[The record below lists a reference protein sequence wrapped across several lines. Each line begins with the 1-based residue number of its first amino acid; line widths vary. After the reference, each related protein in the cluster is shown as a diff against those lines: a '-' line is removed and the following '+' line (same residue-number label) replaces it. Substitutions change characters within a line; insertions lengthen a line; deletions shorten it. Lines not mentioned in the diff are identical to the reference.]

1 MLPKR
6 SVGSP
11 CVGDASQWRGRGS
24 SNPLSSLQVLL
35 KKEALFRKLLKSD
48 IRSILKRFSCSLD
61 ANN

>member
-11 CVGDASQWRGRGS
+11 CVGDASQWWGRGS
-24 SNPLSSLQVLL
+24 SNPLSSLQVLR

-48 IRSILKRFSCSLD
+48 IRSILNRFSCSLD